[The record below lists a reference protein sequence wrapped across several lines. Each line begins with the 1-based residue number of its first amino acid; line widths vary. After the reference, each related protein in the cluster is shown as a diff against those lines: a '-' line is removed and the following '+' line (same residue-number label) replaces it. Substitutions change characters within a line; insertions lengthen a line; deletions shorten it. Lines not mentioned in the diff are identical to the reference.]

1 MFGISDNINIYPLNN
16 GIFSFSH
23 ERDIT
28 HQVYIHVFIYY
39 LLNYGESLILL
50 PLFSKL
56 FKILVHKSS
65 IQR

>member
-1 MFGISDNINIYPLNN
+1 MFGISDNINIYPENN
-16 GIFSFSH
+16 GIFSFS
-23 ERDIT
+23 

-56 FKILVHKSS
+56 FKILLHESS